1 MTKSALVKIGVPAQQ
16 ASNMR
21 VLRQVRQA
29 LDQGD
34 AAIARV
40 QASVQERIRV
50 MLAGDDAIGPEP
62 ESEQV
67 SAEGAQE
74 QAH

>member
-21 VLRQVRQA
+21 VLRQVRQI
-29 LDQGD
+29 LDQND
-34 AAIARV
+34 AAIARI
-40 QASVQERIRV
+40 QASTQERIRAA
-50 MLAGDDAIGPEP
+50 MLADDDAIGPA

-67 SAEGAQE
+67 VAEDTQ